1 MRVPT
6 NVRQLQRLLGMVNYL
21 GKFISNLWT
30 HTFNLWKLVTK
41 NSLWCFEN
49 KNQKEVDNLKQ
60 LITSYPV
67 LKFYNTELPIK
78 VSSVASM
85 KGMGAMLEQNIMT
98 IGIQ

>member
-1 MRVPT
+1 M
-6 NVRQLQRLLGMVNYL
+6 
-21 GKFISNLWT
+21 
-30 HTFNLWKLVTK
+30 TK

-85 KGMGAMLEQNIMT
+85 KGMGAMLEQNIMK